1 VKLKLIWIY
10 LEKKIYYYN
19 IMNYIQKKN
28 NLNESIFNKV
38 VDKTMNK
45 LELQIRKNKENTLIE
60 LLAWD
65 LFRRMLNNTAY
76 LD

>member
-1 VKLKLIWIY
+1 MK
-10 LEKKIYYYN
+10 
-19 IMNYIQKKN
+19 YIHYKN

-38 VDKTMNK
+38 VDDTMQK
-45 LELQIRKNKENTLIE
+45 LDKQIRNNKENTLIE

>member
-1 VKLKLIWIY
+1 
-10 LEKKIYYYN
+10 
-19 IMNYIQKKN
+19 MNYIQKKN
-28 NLNESIFNKV
+28 NLNEPIFNKL